1 MKLNHKYFF
10 KENPLLCQTLYH
22 QIKDFTYNIKFTM
35 VYIYNKH
42 PKVASCQHGHDY
54 IRNPFHSK
62 ETCRDNLNN

>member
-1 MKLNHKYFF
+1 
-10 KENPLLCQTLYH
+10 
-22 QIKDFTYNIKFTM
+22 M

>member
-1 MKLNHKYFF
+1 
-10 KENPLLCQTLYH
+10 
-22 QIKDFTYNIKFTM
+22 M

-62 ETCRDNLNN
+62 ETCRDNLNNLHKNNSCKKELLSPCCTYIQNNNHLI